1 MKVGYVTGRQEGQN
15 QRWRCNNKTG
25 QSERE
30 RGRLEEAT
38 WLALKMEE
46 RAMSRQ
52 SLDAGKDKEIDFP
65 LEPPEEMQLYQPT
78 SELQTCKKK

>member
-1 MKVGYVTGRQEGQN
+1 M
-15 QRWRCNNKTG
+15 
-25 QSERE
+25 
-30 RGRLEEAT
+30 EEAT

-52 SLDAGKDKEIDFP
+52 SLEAGKGKEIDFP